1 MFRYLR
7 NVFSTIFQYMLPT
20 NPSSLPMLK
29 YPIPDHDPLF
39 LLELDKPSK
48 TLNSPLLAEK
58 L

>member
-1 MFRYLR
+1 
-7 NVFSTIFQYMLPT
+7 MLPT
-20 NPSSLPMLK
+20 NPSSLPMVK